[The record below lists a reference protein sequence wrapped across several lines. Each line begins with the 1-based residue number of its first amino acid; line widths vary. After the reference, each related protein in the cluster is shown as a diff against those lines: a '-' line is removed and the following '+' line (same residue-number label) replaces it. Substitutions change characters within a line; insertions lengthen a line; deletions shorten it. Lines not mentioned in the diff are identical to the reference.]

1 MAGKKKE
8 NVEPDGFIVVE
19 EFRDRENFNTIHS
32 VGSDVS
38 HLDQSILD
46 SLVSRGLVEAP
57 SKEDAK
63 AKAAAEKAQ
72 ADADKKKEEE
82 DAKAKAAAET
92 E

>member
-1 MAGKKKE
+1 MAKKKE
-8 NVEPDGFIVVE
+8 SAESEVFTVVQ
-19 EFRDRENFNTIHS
+19 EFRDRNNFDKVHY

-38 HLDQSILD
+38 DLEESVLE
-46 SLVSRGLVEAP
+46 SLVARGLVEAP

-72 ADADKKKEEE
+72 ADADKKQAEE
-82 DAKAKAAAET
+82 DAKAKAAEKT